1 MIRNISGSF
10 EQNSVASWCAAGWT
24 ENLMTLSFTTMPDP
38 VLNILSVILRNK
50 KARFISYTQI
60 YLLYKDNLT
69 PEQAEYCIKRMKPYT
84 DAISGRSMPG
94 ALDYE
99 QFVHTLFQS

>member
-1 MIRNISGSF
+1 LALKLRFPAEKQIDLKIF
-10 EQNSVASWCAAGWT
+10 WAVTASSTRQHGIPQA
-24 ENLMTLSFTTMPDP
+24 P
-38 VLNILSVILRNK
+38 
-50 KARFISYTQI
+50 
-60 YLLYKDNLT
+60 NLT

-84 DAISGRSMPG
+84 DAISGRSVPG